1 MEGEQKISFISYI
14 YTKNSSTNTAV
25 INKDQSYA
33 TTTSNNQNTKSP
45 ANNSYQISDEDIITN
60 AIQATG
66 ASSLIDIVK
75 IINYIKENNG
85 KEIDENLAISLLQK
99 RLNNL

>member
-1 MEGEQKISFISYI
+1 MQGNQGFSSTTPNNKSTIEPL
-14 YTKNSSTNTAV
+14 NSS
-25 INKDQSYA
+25 
-33 TTTSNNQNTKSP
+33 
-45 ANNSYQISDEDIITN
+45 YQMSDEDIITN
-60 AIQATG
+60 AIKATG

-99 RLNNL
+99 SLNNL